1 MLNAAVRI
9 NSGGCFFMDNKA
21 KKPRIEEEES
31 AKSEIIRRFKANPA
45 VFIGTVAV
53 LIIVVAAFV
62 FVPAFVPNMGGLGA
76 DLTFGYYEN
85 APVVYRPGNYFA
97 QMREYYSSQMQANY
111 NAEDAYIINF
121 QIWQNAYQSAVIH
134 TAILREMKK
143 AGYEPPNSLVDREV
157 ALQYLDRYRQENDIG
172 KMALWRN
179 VKETIITERYQQDQ
193 YELLNPPGEEKFVAA
208 MAVPQRRFEGTAFKL
223 QSYPETEVAA
233 YAAQN
238 SAIFQSVHL
247 SRITLTSGER
257 EARQVLASVKD
268 GSSSFEDAARNQSQD
283 TFADR
288 GGDMG
293 TQMAYELATLI
304 RDEAERDKITALKK
318 GELSDLI
325 SDGENWI
332 FFRAEEDPA
341 PMDASDSSQLEKI
354 RSYILLFERGRMD
367 DFFIRKAEELR
378 AKAAAGGPEGF
389 SAALEEAGLEKFS
402 FGPLPVNYGNQG
414 FLPRLEKIEAF
425 SDTVIESFTTND
437 SFWQTAF
444 STPLG
449 AVSEPLVLGD
459 QVLLFLPLEEVEP
472 EEYAIES
479 IKSGFRYYAQM
490 AVGNIGPFFM
500 QSPKFR
506 DQFWQTYSRYF
517 MGE

>member
-1 MLNAAVRI
+1 MLIPVKI
-9 NSGGCFFMDNKA
+9 NSEGCFFMDSKA
-21 KKPRIEEEES
+21 KKPQIREEES
-31 AKSEIIRRFKANPA
+31 AKSEIVRRFKANPA
-45 VFIGTVAV
+45 IFIGTVAV

-62 FVPAFVPNMGGLGA
+62 FVPAFVPNMGGLGV
-76 DLTFGYYEN
+76 DLTFGYYEKE
-85 APVVYRPGNYFA
+85 PVIYRPGNYFA
-97 QMREYYSSQMQANY
+97 QMREYYSNQMQRNS

-134 TAILREMKK
+134 TAILQEMKK
-143 AGYEPPNSLVDREV
+143 TGYEPSVSLVNREV

-172 KMALWRN
+172 KMALWRS
-179 VKETIITERYQQDQ
+179 VRETIITEKYLQDQ
-193 YELLNPPGEEKFVAA
+193 YELLKPAGEEEFVAS
-208 MAVPQRRFEGTAFKL
+208 MSRPQRRFEGTAFKL
-223 QSYPETEVAA
+223 QTYPEAEVAA

-247 SRITLTSGER
+247 SRIIITSGER
-257 EARQVLASVKD
+257 EALQVLASVKD
-268 GSSSFEDAARNQSQD
+268 GTSSFEDAARNQSQD

-293 TQMAYELATLI
+293 VQMVYELATLV
-304 RDEAERDKITALKK
+304 RDEAERSKIAALKK

-325 SDGENWI
+325 NDGESWI
-332 FFRAEEDPA
+332 FFRAEEDPV
-341 PMDASDSSQLEKI
+341 PMDIADSSQLEKI

-367 DFFIRKAEELR
+367 DYFIRRAEELR

-414 FLPRLEKIEAF
+414 FFPLLEKIEAF
-425 SDTVIESFTTND
+425 SDTVLTSFAASD

-472 EEYAIES
+472 EEYAAET
-479 IKSGFRYYAQM
+479 IKSNFQYYVQM
-490 AVGNIGPFFM
+490 AAGNIGAFFT